1 MFHGVCVREMLKLVQ
16 FGNQTFKLKSKLA
29 LGTASNGQI
38 DGWKAK
44 ECI

>member
-1 MFHGVCVREMLKLVQ
+1 VRDAQLVQ
-16 FGNQTFKLKSKLA
+16 FGNQTFELKSKRA

-38 DGWKAK
+38 DGWKTK